1 MAAIVR
7 NLYLGSE
14 TMAVARQGCLRNEAY
29 DRANREAR
37 LLLSAEGPGR
47 SFRDVLERLDRVVAD
62 GRREL
67 AARRVPARDIEA
79 WDTSCRIMF
88 LLIAWRP

>member
-1 MAAIVR
+1 MAR
-7 NLYLGSE
+7 NFYL
-14 TMAVARQGCLRNEAY
+14 TLDTAAAARRGGLRDDAY
-29 DRANREAR
+29 SRGAREGR
-37 LLLSAEGPGR
+37 LFLAAAGR
-47 SFRDVLERLDRVVAD
+47 DASFRDVLDRLDQVVAE

-67 AARRVPARDIEA
+67 AVRHVPPNEIEA